1 MFLRSQSNVE
11 ESQYS
16 SLLNQNIANA
26 IENKR
31 NKIRKLLIEI
41 RK

>member
-1 MFLRSQSNVE
+1 MLLRSQSNVK

-16 SLLNQNIANA
+16 SFLNQNIANE

-41 RK
+41 QK